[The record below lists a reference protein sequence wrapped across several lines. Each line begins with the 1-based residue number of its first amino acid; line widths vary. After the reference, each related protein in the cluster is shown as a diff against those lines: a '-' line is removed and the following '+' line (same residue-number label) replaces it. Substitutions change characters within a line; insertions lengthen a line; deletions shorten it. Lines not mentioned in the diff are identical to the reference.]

1 MSKDFYNAAGFY
13 EFVDEKKLMGTKCK
27 SCGELF
33 LPPRPVC
40 SACHGEE
47 MEWVEM
53 GKKGKLEAFTVT
65 LYGPTRMVEAGY
77 DAKNPY
83 CVGIVR
89 LDEKHGK
96 DKGPAIS
103 TQILGLDLT
112 KPESIKIGTS
122 MELTFI
128 ERTEGD
134 KKNTY
139 IGFKAT

>member
-13 EFVDEKKLMGTKCK
+13 EYVGEKKLMGTRCK

-40 SACHGEE
+40 SSCHSEQMEWEE
-47 MEWVEM
+47 M
-53 GKKGKLEAFTVT
+53 KGTGELEAFTVT

-89 LDEKHGK
+89 LDE
-96 DKGPAIS
+96 GPAIS
-103 TQILGLDLT
+103 AQILGLDLT
-112 KPESIKIGTS
+112 KPEEIKVDTP
-122 MELTFI
+122 MKLTFI
-128 ERTEGD
+128 ERTEGEE
-134 KKNTY
+134 KNTY
-139 IGFKAT
+139 IGFEAT

>member
-13 EFVDEKKLMGTKCK
+13 EFVDEKKLMGTRCK

-33 LPPRPVC
+33 VPPRPVC
-40 SACHGEE
+40 SACHSEE
-47 MEWVEM
+47 MEWIEM
-53 GKKGKLEAFTVT
+53 GGKGKLEAFTVT

-83 CVGIVR
+83 CVGVVR
-89 LDEKHGK
+89 LDE
-96 DKGPAIS
+96 GPAIS
-103 TQILGLDLT
+103 AQILGLDLT
-112 KPESIKIGTS
+112 KPEAIKIGTP

-139 IGFKAT
+139 IGFEAA

>member
-13 EFVDEKKLMGTKCK
+13 EYVGEKKLMGARCK

-40 SACHGEE
+40 SACHSEQMEWEE
-47 MEWVEM
+47 MK
-53 GKKGKLEAFTVT
+53 GTGKLEAFTVT

-89 LDEKHGK
+89 LDE
-96 DKGPAIS
+96 GPAIS
-103 TQILGLDLT
+103 AQILGLDLT
-112 KPESIKIGTS
+112 KPEEIKVDTP
-122 MELTFI
+122 MKLTFI
-128 ERTEGD
+128 ERTEGEE
-134 KKNTY
+134 KNTY
-139 IGFKAT
+139 IGFEAT